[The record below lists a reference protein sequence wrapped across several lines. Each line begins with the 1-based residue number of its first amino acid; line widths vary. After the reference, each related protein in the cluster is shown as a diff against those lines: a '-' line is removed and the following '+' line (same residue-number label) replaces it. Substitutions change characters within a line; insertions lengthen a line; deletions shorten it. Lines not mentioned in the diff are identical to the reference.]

1 MPDGRYD
8 AGRNPES
15 DAGSLMPLFEYKA
28 VAPSGETVQGTMEA
42 ASLDMVVLKLQEAG
56 NVPLHARES
65 GSGGFGLSA
74 LRMGRRGMNARE
86 VGEFTQ
92 QLSTLLV
99 AGLPLDRSL
108 QVLQELSE
116 SERVKRTVTEIRDKV
131 REGGSLSDAL
141 EEQHGAFNRLFVN
154 MVRAGEVGGTLDVT
168 LTRLTDYLERS
179 RELKD
184 SIVSAL
190 IYPILL
196 LVLAAGSLILLLV
209 YVIPQFTPIFEELG
223 GDLPFITKLVL
234 GAGSILQNFWWAIV
248 LVTTL
253 VVVQFRRMLADPEK
267 RFAWDGRVLSMR
279 WVGDLVGKIEI
290 ARLSRTLGTLLTNG
304 VPLLGAL
311 SIARNVLS
319 NTVLRKDVSDA
330 AREVKTGGGLAHNL
344 AKGGRFPRL
353 ALQMM
358 SVGEETG
365 QLDTM
370 LMKVSDTYDLE
381 VRNTIDRLLSVF
393 TPVITLFL
401 AVLIGTIVLSVLVAI
416 LSINDLV
423 G

>member
-1 MPDGRYD
+1 MPF
-8 AGRNPES
+8 
-15 DAGSLMPLFEYKA
+15 FEYKA

-42 ASLDMVVLKLQEAG
+42 ASVELVVLKLQEAG
-56 NVPLHARES
+56 NIPIHAKES
-65 GSGGFGLSA
+65 GAGGFGLSA
-74 LRMGRRGMNARE
+74 LRLGRRGMNARE

-108 QVLQELSE
+108 QVMLDLSE
-116 SERVKRTVTEIRDKV
+116 NERVKRTVSEIRDRV

-168 LTRLTDYLERS
+168 LLRLTDYLERS
-179 RELKD
+179 RDLKD
-184 SIVSAL
+184 SVISAL

-223 GDLPFITKLVL
+223 GDLPFITKVVL
-234 GAGSILQNFWWAIV
+234 GVGSILQNFWWAIILITV
-248 LVTTL
+248 LI
-253 VVVQFRRMLADPEK
+253 VVQFRRMLADADK
-267 RFAWDGRVLSMR
+267 RFAWDSRVLTMK

-304 VPLLGAL
+304 VPLLAAL
-311 SIARNVLS
+311 SIARNVLT
-319 NTVLRKDVSDA
+319 NTVLRKAVSDA
-330 AREVKTGGGLAHNL
+330 TREVKTGGGLAHNL
-344 AKGGRFPRL
+344 SEGGKFPRL
-353 ALQMM
+353 ALQMI

-370 LMKVSDTYDLE
+370 LMKVSDTYDIE
-381 VRNTIDRLLSVF
+381 VRNTIDRLLSIF
-393 TPVITLFL
+393 TPVVTLLL

>member
-1 MPDGRYD
+1 
-8 AGRNPES
+8 
-15 DAGSLMPLFEYKA
+15 MPLFEYKA

-42 ASLDMVVLKLQEAG
+42 ASLDLVVLKLQEAG
-56 NVPLHARES
+56 NIPLDARES
-65 GSGGFGLSA
+65 GSGGFGLSG
-74 LRMGRRGMNARE
+74 LRLGRRGMSARE

-92 QLSTLLV
+92 QLSTLLG

-108 QVLQELSE
+108 QVLLDLAE
-116 SERVKRTVTEIRDKV
+116 SDRVKRTVAEIRDRV
-131 REGGSLSDAL
+131 REGGSLSEAL

-168 LTRLTDYLERS
+168 LARLTEYLERS

-184 SIVSAL
+184 SVVSAL
-190 IYPILL
+190 IYPVLL

-223 GDLPFITKLVL
+223 GDLPLITKIVL
-234 GAGSILQNFWWAIV
+234 AVGSVLQNFWWAIAG
-248 LVTTL
+248 LVAL
-253 VVVQFRRMLADPEK
+253 VVFQFRRMLADAEK
-267 RFAWDGRVLSMR
+267 RFAWDARVLAMK
-279 WVGDLVGKIEI
+279 WVGDLVAKMET
-290 ARLSRTLGTLLTNG
+290 ARLTRTLGTLLTNG
-304 VPLLGAL
+304 VPLLSAL
-311 SIARNVLS
+311 SIARNVIT
-319 NTVLRKDVSDA
+319 NTVLRQDVVDA
-330 AREVKTGGGLAHNL
+330 AREVKTGGGLARNL

-353 ALQMM
+353 ALQMI

-365 QLDTM
+365 QLDSM
-370 LMKVSDTYDLE
+370 LLKVSDTYDVE

-393 TPVITLFL
+393 TPVVTLLL

>member
-1 MPDGRYD
+1 
-8 AGRNPES
+8 
-15 DAGSLMPLFEYKA
+15 MPLFEYKA

-42 ASLDMVVLKLQEAG
+42 ASMELVILKLQEAG
-56 NVPLHARES
+56 NIPLHAKES
-65 GSGGFGLSA
+65 GTGIFGLSA
-74 LRMGRRGMNARE
+74 LRLGRRGMNARE

-108 QVLQELSE
+108 QVMLDLSE
-116 SERVKRTVTEIRDKV
+116 NERVKRTVAEIRDRV

-168 LTRLTDYLERS
+168 LVRLTDYLERS
-179 RELKD
+179 ADLKD
-184 SIVSAL
+184 SVVSAL
-190 IYPILL
+190 IYPALL

-223 GDLPFITKLVL
+223 GDLPLITRMVL
-234 GAGSILQNFWWAIV
+234 AVGSVLQNFWWAII
-248 LVTTL
+248 LVT
-253 VVVQFRRMLADPEK
+253 VFIVVQFRRMLADADK
-267 RFAWDGRVLSMR
+267 RFAWDTRVLNMK
-279 WVGDLVGKIEI
+279 WIGDLISKIEI
-290 ARLSRTLGTLLTNG
+290 ARLSRTLGTLLSNG

-311 SIARNVLS
+311 SIARNVLA
-319 NTVLRKDVSDA
+319 NTVLKKEVSEA
-330 AREVKTGGGLAHNL
+330 TREVKTGGGLAHNL
-344 AKGGRFPRL
+344 AKGGYFPRL
-353 ALQMM
+353 ALQMI

-365 QLDTM
+365 KLDEM
-370 LMKVSDTYDLE
+370 LLKVSDTYDIE
-381 VRNTIDRLLSVF
+381 VRKTIERLLSIF
-393 TPVITLFL
+393 TPVVTLLL
-401 AVLIGTIVLSVLVAI
+401 ALMIGTIVMSVLVAI

>member
-1 MPDGRYD
+1 
-8 AGRNPES
+8 
-15 DAGSLMPLFEYKA
+15 MPLFEYKA

-42 ASLDMVVLKLQEAG
+42 ASLDLVILKLQEAG
-56 NVPLHARES
+56 NIPLHAKES
-65 GSGGFGLSA
+65 GAGGFGLSA
-74 LRMGRRGMNARE
+74 LRLGRRGMNSRE

-108 QVLQELSE
+108 QVMLELSE
-116 SERVKRTVTEIRDKV
+116 NERVKRTVTEIRDRV

-168 LTRLTDYLERS
+168 LVRLTDYLERS
-179 RELKD
+179 RDLKD
-184 SIVSAL
+184 SVVSAL

-196 LVLAAGSLILLLV
+196 LVMAAGSLILLLV

-223 GDLPFITKLVL
+223 GDLPFITKVVL
-234 GAGSILQNFWWAIV
+234 GVGSVLQKFWWAMI
-248 LVTTL
+248 LVTVL
-253 VVVQFRRMLADPEK
+253 IVVQFRRMLADADK
-267 RFAWDGRVLSMR
+267 RFAWDTRVLAMK
-279 WVGDLVGKIEI
+279 WVGDLVAKIEI

-304 VPLLGAL
+304 VSLLAAL

-319 NTVLRKDVSDA
+319 NTVLRKAVSVA
-330 AREVKTGGGLAHNL
+330 VREVKTGGSLAHCL
-344 AKGGRFPRL
+344 AADGRFPRL
-353 ALQMM
+353 AIQMI

-370 LMKVSDTYDLE
+370 LLKVSDTYDIE
-381 VRNTIDRLLSVF
+381 VRNTIDRLLSIF
-393 TPVITLFL
+393 TPVVTLLL
-401 AVLIGTIVLSVLVAI
+401 AVLIGTIVLSVLMAI
-416 LSINDLV
+416 LGVNDLV